1 MTLDVRSARRSEL
14 FQLVSLRAQA
24 LAHVRGMII
33 TGTLPPGQICSANSL
48 AAELGISATPVR
60 EAMLDLVSIGLM
72 EPVRNRGF
80 RVVSLSDKDLEEIV
94 ELRLMLEVPTVV
106 KLARRGLSAEDL
118 EELSLIGEACQRAAA
133 ESDVPAFL
141 ALDRDFHLK
150 MLGTGGNDR
159 LTDLVAK
166 LRDQTRLYGIESL
179 ARAGALEA
187 SAAEH
192 FDLLDAVRRQD
203 STQTR
208 SVGSRHLKHA
218 RGAWAGRP
226 EPWVQEGQDA

>member
-1 MTLDVRSARRSEL
+1 MEAPALARTDAFR
-14 FQLVSLRAQA
+14 VVILREQA

-33 TGTLPPGQICSANSL
+33 AGTLPPGQICSANSL

-80 RVVSLSDKDLEEIV
+80 RVVSLSDADLEEIV
-94 ELRLMLEVPTVV
+94 ELRMLLEVPAMV
-106 KLARRGLSAEDL
+106 KAARRGLTTADL
-118 EELSLIGEACQRAAA
+118 DELTSIGQACRRAAA
-133 ESDVPAFL
+133 DSDVPAFL
-141 ALDRDFHLK
+141 ALDREFHLK
-150 MLGTGGNDR
+150 LLGTAGNAH
-159 LTDLVAK
+159 LTDAVAR

-179 ARAGALEA
+179 ARAGALES

-192 FDLLDAVRRQD
+192 FDILDAVHRQD

-208 SVGSRHLKHA
+208 SVGSRHLQHA
-218 RGAWAGRP
+218 RGTWAGRP
-226 EPWVQEGQDA
+226 EPSRAEGADE